1 MYCCYE
7 ENVLNFFFNN
17 CKEIWNF
24 RNNKKKIKEFF
35 INKLDIFNDYVNV
48 YGFYEVVEFGYLL
61 LKKVIICEIVIL
73 IVDNK

>member
-1 MYCCYE
+1 M
-7 ENVLNFFFNN
+7 LLWGKWFKFFFNN

-24 RNNKKKIKEFF
+24 RNNKKIKEYF

-48 YGFYEVVEFGYLL
+48 YGFYEVVEFDYLL

>member
-1 MYCCYE
+1 MLLWGKCFKKCE
-7 ENVLNFFFNN
+7 FFLIIV
-17 CKEIWNF
+17 KRYGILEII
-24 RNNKKKIKEFF
+24 KKIKEFF

-48 YGFYEVVEFGYLL
+48 YGFYEVVEFDYLL

>member
-7 ENVLNFFFNN
+7 ENVLKFFFNN

-24 RNNKKKIKEFF
+24 RNNKKIKEFF
-35 INKLDIFNDYVNV
+35 INKLGIFNDYVNV
-48 YGFYEVVEFGYLL
+48 YGFYEVVEFDYLL